1 MTGLLG
7 AFLPQLRGLLGERAV
22 ARVLKRHSA
31 QVAND
36 LILPDGRGGLTQID
50 HLALTSSAIL
60 VIETKHYS
68 GLILGRQ
75 HEPQWTQML
84 GRRRYAFQNPLRQNH
99 GHIKTVQALIPHL
112 PVEGRV
118 VFVGGA
124 RFPKGRPPGVDDLAA
139 LERALAG
146 LGRQTIPLAL
156 QQAWNDLIAQA
167 RRDRQARREHLAS
180 VKARRHSA
188 GASTRPSPASQINV
202 PGSPPGLRIALAGL
216 LSLAVLGVLLH
227 SVSGLGRSP
236 PAAPSAEARPVPSAH
251 IAGTPGPLEVT
262 ARARA
267 PLEHQDAEPQAPI
280 RWSNPPTHAVA
291 KRQCHEAQAAVL
303 IENTASNRRR
313 RDQACASFTAEQ
325 SEPSRAEPPPREP
338 AAVVAGP
345 WKRLHSAGEL
355 TPN

>member
-7 AFLPQLRGLLGERAV
+7 TFLPQLRGLLGERAV

-99 GHIKTVQALIPHL
+99 GHIKAVQALIPHL
-112 PVEGRV
+112 PVEGHV

-139 LERALAG
+139 LERALTG

-156 QQAWNDLIAQA
+156 QLAWNDLIAQA

-180 VKARRHSA
+180 VKARRHRA

-202 PGSPPGLRIALAGL
+202 PGSPAGLRIALAGL

-227 SVSGLGRSP
+227 SVSGSGRSP
-236 PAAPSAEARPVPSAH
+236 PAAPSAQPRSAPSAPV
-251 IAGTPGPLEVT
+251 ARVPQPRQVT
-262 ARARA
+262 TSTRAH
-267 PLEHQDAEPQAPI
+267 LGDDDAQPSPI
-280 RWSNPPTHAVA
+280 RWSSRQPHAVA

-303 IENTASNRRR
+303 IANTPSNRRR
-313 RDQACASFTAEQ
+313 CDQACAPFAAGEAASSPAEMRS
-325 SEPSRAEPPPREP
+325 SEPAT
-338 AAVVAGP
+338 VVAGP
-345 WKRLHSAGEL
+345 WKRLYSAGEL